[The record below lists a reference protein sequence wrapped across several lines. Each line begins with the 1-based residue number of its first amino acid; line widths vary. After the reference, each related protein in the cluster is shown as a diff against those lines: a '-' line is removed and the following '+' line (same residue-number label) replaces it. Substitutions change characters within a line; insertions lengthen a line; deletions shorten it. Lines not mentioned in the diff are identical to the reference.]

1 MALYQK
7 TLEINTSP
15 KTFLDI
21 TKDVQA
27 LVLESGL
34 DNGVCTLFIKHTSA
48 SLVIQENYDPSVRQD
63 FETIFSKLVP
73 EDFPYV
79 HNMEG
84 KDDMPAHIRSA
95 LTSTSETVPVVNGK
109 LSLGTWQGIYIWEHR
124 DQTHNR
130 NCLLYT
136 SPSPRDATLSRMP
149 SSA

>member
-15 KTFLDI
+15 KSFLDI
-21 TKDVQA
+21 TKNVQA
-27 LVLESGL
+27 LVSESGL
-34 DNGVCTLFIKHTSA
+34 DNGVCSLFIKHTSA

-73 EDFPYV
+73 EGFPYV

-109 LSLGTWQGIYIWEHR
+109 LSLGTWQGIYLWEHR

-130 NCLLYT
+130 KVMV
-136 SPSPRDATLSRMP
+136 SMVGE
-149 SSA
+149 

>member
-1 MALYQK
+1 MALSQG
-7 TLEINTSP
+7 TLDIQTKP
-15 KTFLDI
+15 KSFLDI
-21 TKDVQA
+21 TSQVQNSVA
-27 LVLESGL
+27 NSNIQ
-34 DNGVCTLFIKHTSA
+34 NGVCHLFIKHTSA

-95 LTSTSETVPVVNGK
+95 LTSTSESIPVVNGK

-130 NCLLYT
+130 KVMV
-136 SPSPRDATLSRMP
+136 SMIGE
-149 SSA
+149 

>member
-15 KTFLDI
+15 KSFLDI
-21 TKDVQA
+21 TKDVQT
-27 LVLESGL
+27 LVSESGL
-34 DNGVCTLFIKHTSA
+34 DNGICNLFIKHTSA

-95 LTSTSETVPVVNGK
+95 LTSTSEAVPVVNGK

-124 DQTHNR
+124 DQRHIRKVTA
-130 NCLLYT
+130 
-136 SPSPRDATLSRMP
+136 SMVGE
-149 SSA
+149 

>member
-1 MALYQK
+1 MAVSQDS
-7 TLEINTSP
+7 LEFRTDP
-15 KTFLDI
+15 KSFLDI
-21 TKDVQA
+21 TSHVQDF
-27 LVLESGL
+27 VTSS
-34 DNGVCTLFIKHTSA
+34 DIQNGVCHLFIKHTSA
-48 SLVIQENYDPSVRQD
+48 SLVIQENYDPSVRED

-130 NCLLYT
+130 KVMV
-136 SPSPRDATLSRMP
+136 SMVGE
-149 SSA
+149 

>member
-21 TKDVQA
+21 TKNIQA
-27 LVLESGL
+27 LVSESGL

-95 LTSTSETVPVVNGK
+95 LTSTSESIPVVNGK
-109 LSLGTWQGIYIWEHR
+109 LSLGNWQGIYIWEHS
-124 DQTHNR
+124 
-130 NCLLYT
+130 CLLYT
-136 SPSPRDATLSRMP
+136 SDA
-149 SSA
+149 ADE

>member
-1 MALYQK
+1 MAVSQDS
-7 TLEINTSP
+7 LEFRTDP
-15 KTFLDI
+15 KSFLDI
-21 TKDVQA
+21 TNHVQDF
-27 LVLESGL
+27 VTSS
-34 DNGVCTLFIKHTSA
+34 DIQNGVCHLFIKHTSA

-63 FETIFSKLVP
+63 FETIFSKLAP
-73 EDFPYV
+73 EDFSYV

-130 NCLLYT
+130 KVMV
-136 SPSPRDATLSRMP
+136 SMVGE
-149 SSA
+149 

>member
-7 TLEINTSP
+7 TLEIVTSP

-21 TKDVQA
+21 TKNVQA
-27 LVLESGL
+27 LVSESGL
-34 DNGVCTLFIKHTSA
+34 DNGVCSLFIKHTSA

-63 FETIFSKLVP
+63 FETIFSKLIP

-95 LTSTSETVPVVNGK
+95 LTSTSESIPFVNSK

-130 NCLLYT
+130 KVIV
-136 SPSPRDATLSRMP
+136 SMVGV
-149 SSA
+149 

>member
-15 KTFLDI
+15 KSFLDI
-21 TKDVQA
+21 TKNVQA
-27 LVLESGL
+27 LVSESGL
-34 DNGVCTLFIKHTSA
+34 NNGVCSLFIKHTSA

-95 LTSTSETVPVVNGK
+95 LTSTSESIPVVDGK

-130 NCLLYT
+130 KIIV
-136 SPSPRDATLSRMP
+136 SMIGG
-149 SSA
+149 

>member
-15 KTFLDI
+15 KSFLDI
-21 TKDVQA
+21 TKNIQA
-27 LVLESGL
+27 LVSESGL
-34 DNGVCTLFIKHTSA
+34 DNGVCSLFIKHTSA

-95 LTSTSETVPVVNGK
+95 LTSTSESIPFVNSK

-130 NCLLYT
+130 KVMVSLVG
-136 SPSPRDATLSRMP
+136 D
-149 SSA
+149 

>member
-1 MALYQK
+1 MALLQDS
-7 TLEINTSP
+7 LEFDTNP
-15 KTFLDI
+15 KSFLDI
-21 TKDVQA
+21 TRPVQDFVA
-27 LVLESGL
+27 ESNIQ
-34 DNGVCTLFIKHTSA
+34 NGVCHLFIKHTSA

-63 FETIFSKLVP
+63 FETIFSNLAP

-124 DQTHNR
+124 AQPHNR
-130 NCLLYT
+130 KVMV
-136 SPSPRDATLSRMP
+136 SMVGE
-149 SSA
+149 

>member
-95 LTSTSETVPVVNGK
+95 LTSTSESIPFVNSK

-130 NCLLYT
+130 KVIV
-136 SPSPRDATLSRMP
+136 SMVGE
-149 SSA
+149 

>member
-21 TKDVQA
+21 TKNVQA
-27 LVLESGL
+27 LVFESGM
-34 DNGVCTLFIKHTSA
+34 DNGVCNLFIKHTSA
-48 SLVIQENYDPSVRQD
+48 SLVIQENYDPSVRKD
-63 FETIFSKLVP
+63 FETIFSKLAP

-95 LTSTSETVPVVNGK
+95 LTSTSETIPVVNGK
-109 LSLGTWQGIYIWEHR
+109 LSLGTWQGIYVWEHR
-124 DQTHNR
+124 GQSHGR
-130 NCLLYT
+130 VIMV
-136 SPSPRDATLSRMP
+136 SMVGE
-149 SSA
+149 

>member
-15 KTFLDI
+15 KSFLDI
-21 TKDVQA
+21 TRDVQA
-27 LVLESGL
+27 FVSESGL
-34 DNGVCTLFIKHTSA
+34 ANGVCSLFIKHTSA

-73 EDFPYV
+73 ENFPYV

-84 KDDMPAHIRSA
+84 KDDMPAHVRSA
-95 LTSTSETVPVVNGK
+95 LTSTSESIPVVNSK

-130 NCLLYT
+130 KVIV
-136 SPSPRDATLSRMP
+136 SMVGE
-149 SSA
+149 

>member
-15 KTFLDI
+15 KSFLDI
-21 TKDVQA
+21 TKNIQA
-27 LVLESGL
+27 LVSESGL
-34 DNGVCTLFIKHTSA
+34 DNGVCSLFIKHTSA

-73 EDFPYV
+73 EDFSYV

-84 KDDMPAHIRSA
+84 KDDMPAHIRSV
-95 LTSTSETVPVVNGK
+95 LTSTSESIPVVNGK

-124 DQTHNR
+124 DKRHIRKITFS
-130 NCLLYT
+130 LVGE
-136 SPSPRDATLSRMP
+136 
-149 SSA
+149 

>member
-15 KTFLDI
+15 KSFLDI
-21 TKDVQA
+21 TKEVQTF
-27 LVLESGL
+27 VSESGL
-34 DNGVCTLFIKHTSA
+34 DNGVCSLFIKHTSA

-84 KDDMPAHIRSA
+84 KDDMPAHVRSA
-95 LTSTSETVPVVNGK
+95 LTSTSESIPFVNSK

-130 NCLLYT
+130 KVIV
-136 SPSPRDATLSRMP
+136 SMVGE
-149 SSA
+149 

>member
-15 KTFLDI
+15 KSFLDI
-21 TKDVQA
+21 TKNVQA
-27 LVLESGL
+27 LVSESGL
-34 DNGVCTLFIKHTSA
+34 DNGVCSLFIKHTSA

-73 EDFPYV
+73 EDFSYV

-95 LTSTSETVPVVNGK
+95 LTSTSESIPVVNGK
-109 LSLGTWQGIYIWEHR
+109 LSLGTWQGIYVWEHR
-124 DQTHNR
+124 DQRHIRKITFS
-130 NCLLYT
+130 LVGE
-136 SPSPRDATLSRMP
+136 
-149 SSA
+149 

>member
-1 MALYQK
+1 MALHQK
-7 TLEINTSP
+7 ILEINTSP
-15 KTFLDI
+15 KSFLDI
-21 TKDVQA
+21 TEDVQT
-27 LVLESGL
+27 LVSESRLNKGIC
-34 DNGVCTLFIKHTSA
+34 NLFIKHTSA

-95 LTSTSETVPVVNGK
+95 LTSTSEAVPVVNGK

-124 DQTHNR
+124 DQRHIRKVTVS
-130 NCLLYT
+130 LFGE
-136 SPSPRDATLSRMP
+136 
-149 SSA
+149 

>member
-15 KTFLDI
+15 KSFLDI
-21 TKDVQA
+21 TRDVQ
-27 LVLESGL
+27 VFVSESGL
-34 DNGVCTLFIKHTSA
+34 NKGVCSLFIKHTSA

-84 KDDMPAHIRSA
+84 KDDMPAHVRSA
-95 LTSTSETVPVVNGK
+95 LTSTSESIPVVNSK

-130 NCLLYT
+130 KVII
-136 SPSPRDATLSRMP
+136 SIIGE
-149 SSA
+149 

>member
-15 KTFLDI
+15 KSFLDI

-27 LVLESGL
+27 FVSRSGL
-34 DNGVCTLFIKHTSA
+34 DNGVCSLFIKHTSA
-48 SLVIQENYDPSVRQD
+48 SLVIQENYDLSVRQD

-84 KDDMPAHIRSA
+84 KDDMPAHVRSA
-95 LTSTSETVPVVNGK
+95 LTSTSESIPVVNSK

-130 NCLLYT
+130 KVIV
-136 SPSPRDATLSRMP
+136 SMVGE
-149 SSA
+149 

>member
-15 KTFLDI
+15 KSFLDL
-21 TKDVQA
+21 TKDVQT
-27 LVLESGL
+27 LVSESGL
-34 DNGVCTLFIKHTSA
+34 DNGICNLFIKHTSA

-63 FETIFSKLVP
+63 FETVFSKLVP

-95 LTSTSETVPVVNGK
+95 LTSTSESIPIADGK
-109 LSLGTWQGIYIWEHR
+109 LIFGTWQSIYLWEHR
-124 DQTHNR
+124 DQSHNR
-130 NCLLYT
+130 KIVV
-136 SPSPRDATLSRMP
+136 SIIGEHGV
-149 SSA
+149 

>member
-15 KTFLDI
+15 KSFQDI
-21 TKDVQA
+21 TKNVQA
-27 LVLESGL
+27 LVSESGL
-34 DNGVCTLFIKHTSA
+34 VNGVCSLFIKHTSA

-95 LTSTSETVPVVNGK
+95 LTSTSESIPVVNGK
-109 LSLGTWQGIYIWEHR
+109 LSLGTWQGIYVWEHR
-124 DQTHNR
+124 DQRHIRKITFS
-130 NCLLYT
+130 LVGE
-136 SPSPRDATLSRMP
+136 
-149 SSA
+149 

>member
-7 TLEINTSP
+7 TLEIVTSP

-21 TKDVQA
+21 TKNVQA
-27 LVLESGL
+27 LVSESGF
-34 DNGVCTLFIKHTSA
+34 DNGVCSLFIKHTSA

-95 LTSTSETVPVVNGK
+95 LTSTSESIPFVNSK

-130 NCLLYT
+130 KVIV
-136 SPSPRDATLSRMP
+136 SMVGE
-149 SSA
+149 